1 MGSETIVQR
10 VCAAQ
15 AMSRM
20 RVLVRRVCAAVVAAG
35 MAVSVGAVCA
45 VADEGQAPRWREGG
59 GLVYP
64 LGRDLAKTQD
74 DGVATYVG
82 GDLNIMDRRHLDP
95 DHPELASVVPSRAAE
110 MEGLTVVDG
119 RVELYSQHDGG
130 WDWNNRNVRFGA
142 VGLGSGYGPE
152 RGSVVLAVGSEGC
165 GNSMWNYGRST
176 AFVAASRSDD
186 AEHRAK
192 LPVAVGGGCGAG
204 RTGDVLFANAD
215 GTRAD
220 WIEQVADPLAEVNG
234 VDYRG
239 YRQSV
244 RDRAAQLA
252 KLKDTGTVAYGVA
265 PADADYWRTNWRAG
279 DVSYKFIFEGEDGD
293 RRFAERLVTFTGD
306 GKSTVQVFTVD
317 AARLDP
323 DGWHGVSWR
332 FDGIPDDAAVVVNV
346 KGEAKDIT
354 FDNGWR
360 FWFNGTEVGNA
371 WGKDADEGTV
381 KAFRTA
387 ASSLMWNFTDAAR
400 VRIQGGRLNNGD
412 GRDTILTPGSNG
424 SRDRWGD
431 PAAEFIGS
439 ILVPD
444 GDLTTEVSTNGRV
457 ATGGDYTMASGTLYR
472 PNGNSGLHTQPSVL
486 GMEQERHNFPW
497 IGLMHLD
504 GREVSWRKSD
514 PDGGPLAGS
523 RWQVYTTLEDARAR
537 TNALLSV
544 TDNDALDLDG
554 QDGVLAVG
562 NLKGGHDYF
571 IRETA
576 APSGYDINEH
586 IYVADA
592 DTGTLTGVDPAAAS
606 LLGADNAVVNKRST
620 HVSWVKYDSGTP
632 LGDVDGVLAGSQWE
646 AAPDGAQQGMPVVD
660 ATVPAESVRVTRQG
674 VPVSRL
680 TLFQGE
686 SAQLYADVAPDSAP
700 RTVRWESG
708 DKTVASVDGGLVTAG
723 TPGATTLTVSSGA
736 DPDVKTTLE
745 VHVTGDFTLMNGDEA
760 YEPGGAYAVTAGEH
774 PLALNVD
781 ADRLPHVTSSDI
793 HVARVR
799 DGRLI
804 AGAPGT
810 ARLSYTVAGQVRE
823 FTLTVVPEGV
833 TAVFFATRHGDNIYT
848 AAPGANT
855 GEVICHD
862 EHKPVCTPELTE
874 TRYEDNIRKARVTAN
889 DADWSVVYVP
899 NKGLDAFDYVVGA
912 TVGRYSWVANGAPM
926 QSVEVKAMRGPEYAN
941 FHAPAGQIAVWM
953 ENWDNSGTG
962 VPAEMKPSRTGDVRI
977 TDTDGDRVANA
988 AVLSMHT
995 GDTMK
1000 LDATV
1005 VQGTGDTDRRVYWK
1019 STSPDVAT
1027 VTADGT
1033 ISALKPGI
1041 ANLYALSPKGVSQ
1054 YVQIHVVDP
1063 DRIALYYD
1071 PDYGFDP
1078 CSADDPCVI
1087 RDEYA
1092 AYTQWSSYGQQYVVP
1107 PSQWDAR
1114 DGGMSVYDTAYDTGY
1129 LMNGRPLMRV
1139 DLSRRELRDHVVVNG
1154 SNRYVYLMS
1163 RKERTVQ
1170 CPTAPASSRGD
1181 CVEKTGGQY
1190 VSEQNGAIN
1199 TPVGASTTLGY
1210 LSGGESLED
1219 LIDTGDMYVMRNRH
1233 YGHSAHFADTPQQ
1246 AVADIPGLTD
1256 EEQASLPG
1264 PDTDLD
1270 DTALALPK
1278 QVNPAWEDVDTRPGF
1293 FHITGVADGAYTLTE
1308 TTAPDG
1314 YTRLEHP
1321 IRFSIRDGQ
1330 VFWPE
1335 GLPVIDSTAWIANTR
1350 TGTPPDTPTGTPDAP
1365 AAPGGTPQDGPI
1377 PGRPQ
1382 VDAGDTSRVD
1392 STLATTGMGVSTAG
1406 VAVVLLAALAVGML
1420 CMREHLRP
1428 RGRHSGQQ

>member
-1 MGSETIVQR
+1 MV
-10 VCAAQ
+10 A
-15 AMSRM
+15 
-20 RVLVRRVCAAVVAAG
+20 RRVCAFVAAAG

-45 VADEGQAPRWREGG
+45 VADEEQVWREGG

-64 LGRDLAKTQD
+64 LGRDLSKTED

-82 GDLNIMDRRHLDP
+82 GALNIMDRRHLDP

-110 MEGLTVVDG
+110 VEGLTVVDG

-142 VGLGSGYGPE
+142 VGLGSGYGPA

-165 GNSMWNYGRST
+165 GNSVWNYRGST

-192 LPVAVGGGCGAG
+192 LPVAVGGGCGAD

-239 YRQSV
+239 HRQSV

-252 KLKDTGTVAYGVA
+252 NLKDTGTVAYGVA

-279 DVSYKFIFEGEDGD
+279 DVSYKFIFEGGDGD
-293 RRFAERLVTFTGD
+293 RRFAERLLTFTGD
-306 GKSTVQVFTVD
+306 GESTVQVFTVD
-317 AARLDP
+317 AAQLDT

-332 FDGIPDDAAVVVNV
+332 FDNIPEHAAVVVNV
-346 KGEAKDIT
+346 KGDAKGIT

-371 WGKDADEGTV
+371 WGKDASDETIA
-381 KAFRTA
+381 AFKTA
-387 ASSLMWNFTDAAR
+387 ASAIMWNFADAAS

-412 GRDTILTPGSNG
+412 QRDSYLTPGNG
-424 SRDRWGD
+424 SVQYRWGD

-439 ILVPD
+439 ILVPN
-444 GDLTTEVSTNGRV
+444 GDLATEVSTNGRV
-457 ATGGDYTMASGTLYR
+457 ATGGDYTMASGTLYQ
-472 PNGNSGLHTQPSVL
+472 PNGNSGLHTRPSVL

-514 PDGGPLAGS
+514 PDGGLLAGS
-523 RWQVYTTLEDARAR
+523 RWQVYATLEDARAR

-544 TDNDALDLDG
+544 TDNDGTDLDG

-586 IYVADA
+586 IYAADA

-620 HVSWVKYDSGTP
+620 RVSWVKYDGGTP
-632 LGDVDGVLAGSQWE
+632 LGDMDGVLAGSQWE
-646 AAPDGAQQGMPVVD
+646 AAPDGAQQGTPVVD
-660 ATVPAESVRVTRQG
+660 ATVPAESVHVTRQG
-674 VPVSRL
+674 VPVSGL
-680 TLFQGE
+680 TLFRGE
-686 SAQLYADVAPDSAP
+686 SAQLYADVAPETAP

-723 TPGATTLTVSSGA
+723 TPGDTTLTVSSGA
-736 DPDVKTTLE
+736 DPDVKATLE
-745 VHVTGDFTLMNGDEA
+745 VHVTGDFTLMNGDA
-760 YEPGGAYAVTAGEH
+760 KYEPGGAYAVTAGEH
-774 PLALNVD
+774 ALSLNVD
-781 ADRLPHVTSSDI
+781 ADRLPHVSSSDI
-793 HVARVR
+793 HVARVL
-799 DGRLI
+799 DGKLI

-833 TAVFFATRHGDNIYT
+833 TAVFFASRHGDNIYT
-848 AAPGANT
+848 AAPGTNT

-862 EHKPVCTPELTE
+862 ERKPVCTPELTGV
-874 TRYEDNIRKARVTAN
+874 RYEDNIRKARVTAN

-899 NKGLDAFDYVVGA
+899 NENLDAFDYVVGA

-926 QSVEVKAMRGPEYAN
+926 QSVEIKAMRGPEYAN

-962 VPAEMKPSRTGDVRI
+962 APKQMKPSRTGDVRI
-977 TDTDGDRVANA
+977 SDADGNRVESGSLRAMDTG
-988 AVLSMHT
+988 S
-995 GDTMK
+995 TMP
-1000 LDATV
+1000 LQATV
-1005 VQGTGDTDRRVYWK
+1005 VQGAGNTDARVYWK
-1019 STSPDVAT
+1019 STNPDIAAVA
-1027 VTADGT
+1027 ADGT
-1033 ISALKPGI
+1033 ISALRPGI
-1041 ANLYALSPKGVSQ
+1041 ANIYAIAPTGSSQ
-1054 YVQIHVVDP
+1054 WVQIHVVDA
-1063 DRIALYYD
+1063 DDVALYVTNSNLCT
-1071 PDYGFDP
+1071 GEDP
-1078 CSADDPCVI
+1078 CALRADGD
-1087 RDEYA
+1087 RYR
-1092 AYTQWSSYGQQYVVP
+1092 QWSYYDNDNLVVEP
-1107 PSQWDAR
+1107 GRWDSR
-1114 DGGMSVYDTAYDTGY
+1114 DSVVIDNAYDTGY
-1129 LMNGRPLMRV
+1129 RQGDQTLMRM
-1139 DLSRRELRDHVVVNG
+1139 DIPRDALSG
-1154 SNRYVYLMS
+1154 SRTYLTS
-1163 RKERTVQ
+1163 RKAQSVQ
-1170 CPTAPASSRGD
+1170 CSVMSDSARRTRCIEETGGSFLSEWGLGAYGFTASFGGSLFLGLGNIDASTVRVMYRQSWGEAQSPPTAFPVSS
-1181 CVEKTGGQY
+1181 
-1190 VSEQNGAIN
+1190 A
-1199 TPVGASTTLGY
+1199 
-1210 LSGGESLED
+1210 
-1219 LIDTGDMYVMRNRH
+1219 M
-1233 YGHSAHFADTPQQ
+1233 
-1246 AVADIPGLTD
+1246 PGLTD
-1256 EEQASLPG
+1256 EEQASLPE

-1270 DTALALPK
+1270 DAAGPLPK
-1278 QVNPAWEDVDTRPGF
+1278 QANPIEDVDPRPGF
-1293 FHITGVADGAYTLTE
+1293 FHLAGVADGTYTLTE

-1314 YTRLEHP
+1314 YTRLEAP
-1321 IRFSIRDGQ
+1321 IRFSVRDGQ

-1350 TGTPPDTPTGTPDAP
+1350 TGTPPTTPGDSPDTPGTPGTPSDGAAP
-1365 AAPGGTPQDGPI
+1365 AVPG
-1377 PGRPQ
+1377 GRPQ
-1382 VDAGDTSRVD
+1382 ASADDIAGVDA
-1392 STLATTGMGVSTAG
+1392 TLASTGMGVSVAG
-1406 VAVVLLAALAVGML
+1406 VAVMLLASVAVGLLAA
-1420 CMREHLRP
+1420 RERLRP
-1428 RGRHSGQQ
+1428 HGRHAGGTKG

>member
-1 MGSETIVQR
+1 MGSKTIVQR
-10 VCAAQ
+10 VCAA
-15 AMSRM
+15 
-20 RVLVRRVCAAVVAAG
+20 LLAAG
-35 MAVSVGAVCA
+35 TLMAPLAVTPA
-45 VADEGQAPRWREGG
+45 ASGGEQQWREGG
-59 GLVYP
+59 GLIYP
-64 LGRDLAKTQD
+64 LGLDLSKTED

-82 GDLNIMDRRHLDP
+82 GALNIMERRHLDP

-110 MEGLTVVDG
+110 VEGLTVVDG

-142 VGLGSGYGPE
+142 VGLGSGYGPA

-165 GNSMWNYGRST
+165 GNSVWNYVRST

-192 LPVAVGGGCGAG
+192 LPVAVGGGCGAD

-239 YRQSV
+239 HRQSV

-252 KLKDTGTVAYGVA
+252 NLKDTGTVAYGVA

-279 DVSYKFIFEGEDGD
+279 DVSYKFVFEGGDGD

-317 AARLDP
+317 AAQLDT

-332 FDGIPDDAAVVVNV
+332 FDNIPEDAAVVVNV
-346 KGEAKDIT
+346 KGDAKDIT

-371 WGKDADEGTV
+371 WGKDADEGTIA
-381 KAFRTA
+381 AFRTA
-387 ASSLMWNFTDAAR
+387 ASSIMWNFTDAAS

-412 GRDTILTPGSNG
+412 QRDSYLTPGNG
-424 SRDRWGD
+424 SVQYRWGD

-439 ILVPD
+439 ILVPN
-444 GDLTTEVSTNGRV
+444 GDLATEVSTNGRV
-457 ATGGDYTMASGTLYR
+457 ATGGDYTMASGTLYQ
-472 PNGNSGLHTQPSVL
+472 PNGNSGLHTRPSVL

-514 PDGGPLAGS
+514 PDGGLLAGS
-523 RWQVYTTLEDARAR
+523 RWQVYATLEDARAR

-544 TDNDALDLDG
+544 TDNDGLDLDG

-586 IYVADA
+586 IYAADA

-632 LGDVDGVLAGSQWE
+632 LGGMDGVLAGSQWE
-646 AAPDGAQQGMPVVD
+646 AAPDGAQQGTPVVD
-660 ATVPAESVRVTRQG
+660 ATVPAESVHVTRQG
-674 VPVSRL
+674 VPVSGL

-686 SAQLYADVAPDSAP
+686 SAQLYAAVAPDSAP

-708 DKTVASVDGGLVTAG
+708 DTTVASVDGGLVTAG
-723 TPGATTLTVSSGA
+723 TSGTTTLTVSSGA
-736 DPDVKTTLE
+736 DPDVKATLE
-745 VHVTGDFTLMNGDEA
+745 VHVTGDFTLMNGDA
-760 YEPGGAYAVTAGEH
+760 KYEPGGAYAVTAGEH
-774 PLALNVD
+774 QLTLNVD

-804 AGAPGT
+804 AGEPGT
-810 ARLSYTVAGQVRE
+810 ARLSYTVAGQARE

-833 TAVFFATRHGDNIYT
+833 TAVFFASRHGDNIYT

-862 EHKPVCTPELTE
+862 ERKPVCTPELTGV
-874 TRYEDNIRKARVTAN
+874 RYEDNIRKARVTAN

-899 NKGLDAFDYVVGA
+899 NENLDAFDYVVGA
-912 TVGRYSWVANGAPM
+912 RVGRYSWTANGAPM
-926 QSVEVKAMRGPEYAN
+926 QSVEIKAMRGPEYAN

-962 VPAEMKPSRTGDVRI
+962 APKQMKPSRTGDVRI
-977 TDTDGDRVANA
+977 TDTDGDRVANT
-988 AVLSMHT
+988 AVMSMHT

-1005 VQGTGDTDRRVYWK
+1005 VQGTGNTDHRVYWK
-1019 STSPDVAT
+1019 STSPETAT
-1027 VTADGT
+1027 VASDGT
-1033 ISALKPGI
+1033 ISALNPGI
-1041 ANLYALSPKGVSQ
+1041 ADLYALSPKGVSQ

-1071 PDYGFDP
+1071 PEYGFDP
-1078 CSADDPCVI
+1078 CSADNPCVI
-1087 RDEYA
+1087 RDKYA
-1092 AYTQWSSYGQQYVVP
+1092 AYTQWSSYAQQYVVP

-1154 SNRYVYLMS
+1154 SNRQVYLMS

-1170 CPTAPASSRGD
+1170 CPTSPASARGD

-1190 VSEQNGAIN
+1190 ASEQNGAIN
-1199 TPVGASTTLGY
+1199 TPVGASMTLGS

-1233 YGHSAHFADTPQQ
+1233 YGHSAHFDETPQQ

-1256 EEQASLPG
+1256 EEQASLPE

-1278 QVNPAWEDVDTRPGF
+1278 QANPAWEDVDTRPGF
-1293 FHITGVADGAYTLTE
+1293 FHLAGVADGTYTLTE

-1321 IRFSIRDGQ
+1321 IRFSVRDGQ

-1350 TGTPPDTPTGTPDAP
+1350 TGTPPNPPDDSPDTPGTPGTPSDGTTP
-1365 AAPGGTPQDGPI
+1365 AAPGG
-1377 PGRPQ
+1377 RPQ
-1382 VDAGDTSRVD
+1382 VNADDITGVEP
-1392 STLATTGMGVSTAG
+1392 TLAATGMGVSMAG
-1406 VAVVLLAALAVGML
+1406 VTVMLLASVAVGLLAA
-1420 CMREHLRP
+1420 RERLRP
-1428 RGRHSGQQ
+1428 HGRHSGRR

>member
-1 MGSETIVQR
+1 MN
-10 VCAAQ
+10 
-15 AMSRM
+15 RM
-20 RVLVRRVCAAVVAAG
+20 RVLARRVCAFVAATG

-45 VADEGQAPRWREGG
+45 AADEEQVWREGG

-64 LGRDLAKTQD
+64 LGRDLSKTED

-82 GDLNIMDRRHLDP
+82 GALNIMDRRNLDP

-110 MEGLTVVDG
+110 VEGLTVVDG

-142 VGLGSGYGPE
+142 VGLGSGYGPA

-165 GNSMWNYGRST
+165 GNSMWNYRGST

-192 LPVAVGGGCGAG
+192 LPVAVGGGCGAD

-239 YRQSV
+239 HRQSV
-244 RDRAAQLA
+244 RD
-252 KLKDTGTVAYGVA
+252 
-265 PADADYWRTNWRAG
+265 G
-279 DVSYKFIFEGEDGD
+279 DVSYKFIFEGGDGD

-317 AARLDP
+317 AARLDT

-332 FDGIPDDAAVVVNV
+332 FDNIPEDAAVVVNV
-346 KGEAKDIT
+346 KGAAKDIT

-387 ASSLMWNFTDAAR
+387 ASSIMWNFTDAAS

-412 GRDTILTPGSNG
+412 QRDSYLTPGNG
-424 SRDRWGD
+424 SVQYRWGD

-439 ILVPD
+439 ILVPN
-444 GDLTTEVSTNGRV
+444 GDLATEVSTNGRV
-457 ATGGDYTMASGTLYR
+457 ATGGDYTMASGTLYQ
-472 PNGNSGLHTQPSVL
+472 PNGNSGLHTRPSVL

-497 IGLMHLD
+497 IGLMHLE

-514 PDGGPLAGS
+514 PDGGLLAGS

-544 TDNDALDLDG
+544 TDNDGTDLDG

-586 IYVADA
+586 IYAADA

-620 HVSWVKYDSGTP
+620 RVSWVKYDSGTP
-632 LGDVDGVLAGSQWE
+632 LGGMDGVLAGSQWE
-646 AAPDGAQQGMPVVD
+646 AAPDGAQQGTPVVD

-674 VPVSRL
+674 VPVSGL

-708 DKTVASVDGGLVTAG
+708 DTTVASVDGGLVTAG
-723 TPGATTLTVSSGA
+723 TPGTTTLTVSSGA

-745 VHVTGDFTLMNGDEA
+745 VHVTGDFTLMVGDEA

-774 PLALNVD
+774 ALSLNVD
-781 ADRLPHVTSSDI
+781 ADRLPHVSSSDI

-799 DGRLI
+799 DGKLI

-823 FTLTVVPEGV
+823 FTLTVVPEDV
-833 TAVFFATRHGDNIYT
+833 TAVFFASRHGDNIYT

-862 EHKPVCTPELTE
+862 ERKPVCTPELTE

-926 QSVEVKAMRGPEYAN
+926 QSVEIKAMRGPEYAN

-962 VPAEMKPSRTGDVRI
+962 APKQMKPSRTGDVRI
-977 TDTDGDRVANA
+977 TGADGDRVANA

-1005 VQGTGDTDRRVYWK
+1005 VQGTGDTDHRVYWK
-1019 STSPDVAT
+1019 STSPETAT

-1033 ISALKPGI
+1033 INALKPGI

-1054 YVQIHVVDP
+1054 YVQVHVVDP

-1078 CSADDPCVI
+1078 CSAADPCVI

-1092 AYTQWSSYGQQYVVP
+1092 AYTQWSDNSYAQQYVVP

-1139 DLSRRELRDHVVVNG
+1139 DLSRRELRDHVIVNG

-1170 CPTAPASSRGD
+1170 CPTSPASARDD
-1181 CVEKTGGQY
+1181 CMEKTGGQY
-1190 VSEQNGAIN
+1190 ASEQNGAIN
-1199 TPVGASTTLGY
+1199 TPVGSSAT
-1210 LSGGESLED
+1210 LSGDALEN

-1233 YGHSAHFADTPQQ
+1233 YGHSAHFDETPQQ

-1256 EEQASLPG
+1256 EEQASLPE

-1293 FHITGVADGAYTLTE
+1293 FHLAGVVDGTYTLTE

-1321 IRFSIRDGQ
+1321 IRFSVRDGQ

-1350 TGTPPDTPTGTPDAP
+1350 TGTPPNPPDNSPDTPGTPGNPSDGTTP
-1365 AAPGGTPQDGPI
+1365 AAPGG
-1377 PGRPQ
+1377 RPQ
-1382 VDAGDTSRVD
+1382 VNADDITGVEP
-1392 STLATTGMGVSTAG
+1392 TLASTGMGVSMAG
-1406 VAVVLLAALAVGML
+1406 VTVMLLASVAVGLLAA
-1420 CMREHLRP
+1420 RERLRP
-1428 RGRHSGQQ
+1428 HGRHANGMRG

>member
-1 MGSETIVQR
+1 MN
-10 VCAAQ
+10 
-15 AMSRM
+15 RM
-20 RVLVRRVCAAVVAAG
+20 RVLARRVCAVVAAAG
-35 MAVSVGAVCA
+35 MAVSMGAVCA
-45 VADEGQAPRWREGG
+45 VADEEQVWREGG

-64 LGRDLAKTQD
+64 LGRDLSKTED
-74 DGVATYVG
+74 DGAATYVG
-82 GDLNIMDRRHLDP
+82 GNLNIMDERTDP
-95 DHPELASVVPSRAAE
+95 DHSGTVTVPSRAAE
-110 MEGLTVVDG
+110 TEGLTVVDG
-119 RVELYSQHDGG
+119 WIRLGSQHDGG
-130 WDWNNRNVRFGA
+130 WDWNNHSFRFGA
-142 VGLGSGYGPE
+142 AGLGSGHGPA
-152 RGSVVLAVGSEGC
+152 RGDVVLAVGSAAC
-165 GNSMWNYGRST
+165 GNWNYYQST

-186 AEHRAK
+186 AEYRAK
-192 LPVAVGGGCGAG
+192 LPVGPGGSCDAG
-204 RTGDVLFANAD
+204 RPQDVLFANAD

-220 WIEQVADPLAEVNG
+220 WIEQTDDPLADVNG
-234 VDYRG
+234 VDYRAH
-239 YRQSV
+239 RQSIQQRSV
-244 RDRAAQLA
+244 QLA
-252 KLKDTGTVAYGVA
+252 AMKDTGTVAYGVA
-265 PADADYWRTNWRAG
+265 PADADYWRTNWQAEN
-279 DVSYKFIFEGEDGD
+279 VSYKFIFEGEDGD
-293 RRFAERLVTFTGD
+293 HRFAERLVTFTGD
-306 GKSTVQVFTVD
+306 GKSAVQAFTVD
-317 AARLDP
+317 AAQLGTE
-323 DGWHGVSWR
+323 GWHGVSWR
-332 FDGIPDDAAVVVNV
+332 FDGIPEHAAVVVNV
-346 KGEAKDIT
+346 SGGTKDIT

-360 FWFNGTEVGNA
+360 FWWNGVEIGNA
-371 WGKDADEGTV
+371 WGKDAPADTV
-381 KAFRTA
+381 AAFREA
-387 ASSLMWNFTDAAR
+387 ASSIMWNFKDASS

-412 GRDTILTPGSNG
+412 GRDTVLTPGSG
-424 SRDRWGD
+424 SARDRWGD

-444 GDLTTEVSTNGRV
+444 GVLATEVSTNGRV
-457 ATGGDYTMASGTLYR
+457 ATGGDYTMASGTLYQ
-472 PNGNSGLHTQPSVL
+472 PNGNSGLHTRPSVL

-514 PDGGPLAGS
+514 PDGDLLAGS
-523 RWQVYTTLEDARAR
+523 RWQVYATLADAKAR

-544 TDNDALDLDG
+544 TDNDGLDLDG

-586 IYVADA
+586 IYAVDA
-592 DTGTLTGVDPAAAS
+592 DTGMLTGVDPAAAS

-620 HVSWVKYDSGTP
+620 RVSWVKYDGGTP
-632 LGDVDGVLAGSQWE
+632 LGDMDGVLAGSQWE
-646 AAPDGAQQGMPVVD
+646 AAPDGAQQGTPVVD
-660 ATVPAESVRVTRQG
+660 ATVPAESVHVTRQG
-674 VPVSRL
+674 VPVSGL

-686 SAQLYADVAPDSAP
+686 SAQLYAAVAPETAP

-723 TPGATTLTVSSGA
+723 TPGDTTLTVSSGA

-745 VHVTGDFTLMNGDEA
+745 VHVTGDFTLMVGDEA

-799 DGRLI
+799 DGKLV
-804 AGAPGT
+804 AGEPGT

-823 FTLTVVPEGV
+823 FTLTVVPEDV

-848 AAPGANT
+848 AAPGVNT

-862 EHKPVCTPELTE
+862 ERKPVCTPELAAVK
-874 TRYEDNIRKARVTAN
+874 YEDNIRKARVTAN

-899 NKGLDAFDYVVGA
+899 NERLEAFDYVVGA
-912 TVGRYSWVANGAPM
+912 TVGRYSWVTDGAPM
-926 QSVEVKAMRGPEYAN
+926 QSVEIKASMRGPDYSN

-953 ENWDNSGTG
+953 ENWDISGTG
-962 VPAEMKPSRTGDVRI
+962 VPVGMKPSRTGDVRV
-977 TDTDGDRVANA
+977 TDMDGNRVANT
-988 AVLSMHT
+988 AVMSMHT

-1005 VQGTGDTDRRVYWK
+1005 VQGTGNTDHRVYWK
-1019 STSPDVAT
+1019 STSPETAT
-1027 VTADGT
+1027 VASDGT
-1033 ISALKPGI
+1033 ISALNPGI
-1041 ANLYALSPKGVSQ
+1041 ADLYALSPKGVSQ

-1071 PDYGFDP
+1071 PEYGFDP
-1078 CSADDPCVI
+1078 CSADNPCVI
-1087 RDEYA
+1087 RDKYA
-1092 AYTQWSSYGQQYVVP
+1092 AYTQWSSYAQQYVVP

-1154 SNRYVYLMS
+1154 SNRQVYLMS

-1170 CPTAPASSRGD
+1170 CPTSPASARGD

-1190 VSEQNGAIN
+1190 ASEQNGAIN
-1199 TPVGASTTLGY
+1199 TPVGASMTLGS

-1233 YGHSAHFADTPQQ
+1233 YGHSAHFDETPQQ

-1293 FHITGVADGAYTLTE
+1293 FHLAGVADGTYTLTE

-1350 TGTPPDTPTGTPDAP
+1350 TGTPENPSDGTTP
-1365 AAPGGTPQDGPI
+1365 AAPGG
-1377 PGRPQ
+1377 RPQ
-1382 VDAGDTSRVD
+1382 VHADDITGVEP
-1392 STLATTGMGVSTAG
+1392 TLAATGMGVSMAG
-1406 VAVVLLAALAVGML
+1406 VAVILLASVAVGLLAA
-1420 CMREHLRP
+1420 RERLRP
-1428 RGRHSGQQ
+1428 RGRHAGGTKG

>member
-1 MGSETIVQR
+1 MN
-10 VCAAQ
+10 
-15 AMSRM
+15 RM
-20 RVLVRRVCAAVVAAG
+20 RVLARRVCAVVAAAG
-35 MAVSVGAVCA
+35 MAVSMGAVCA
-45 VADEGQAPRWREGG
+45 VADEEQVWREGG

-64 LGRDLAKTQD
+64 LGRDLSKTED
-74 DGVATYVG
+74 DGAATYVG
-82 GDLNIMDRRHLDP
+82 GNLNIMDERTDP
-95 DHPELASVVPSRAAE
+95 DHSGTVTVPSRAAE
-110 MEGLTVVDG
+110 AEGLTVVDG
-119 RVELYSQHDGG
+119 WIRLGSQHDGG
-130 WDWNNRNVRFGA
+130 WDWNNHSFRFGA
-142 VGLGSGYGPE
+142 AGLGSGHGPA
-152 RGSVVLAVGSEGC
+152 RGDVVLAVGSAAC
-165 GNSMWNYGRST
+165 GNWNYYQST

-186 AEHRAK
+186 AEYRAK
-192 LPVAVGGGCGAG
+192 LPVGPGGSCDAG
-204 RTGDVLFANAD
+204 RPQDVLFANAD

-220 WIEQVADPLAEVNG
+220 WIEQTDDPLADVNG
-234 VDYRG
+234 VDYRAH
-239 YRQSV
+239 RQSIQQRSV
-244 RDRAAQLA
+244 QLA
-252 KLKDTGTVAYGVA
+252 AMKDTGTVAYGVA
-265 PADADYWRTNWRAG
+265 PADADYWRTNWQAEN
-279 DVSYKFIFEGEDGD
+279 VSYKFIFEGEDGD
-293 RRFAERLVTFTGD
+293 HRFAERLVTFTGD
-306 GKSTVQVFTVD
+306 GKSAVQAFTVD
-317 AARLDP
+317 AAQLGTE
-323 DGWHGVSWR
+323 GWHGVSWR
-332 FDGIPDDAAVVVNV
+332 FDGIPEHAAVVVNV
-346 KGEAKDIT
+346 SGGTKDIT

-360 FWFNGTEVGNA
+360 FWWNGVEIGNA
-371 WGKDADEGTV
+371 WGKDAPADTV
-381 KAFRTA
+381 AAFREA
-387 ASSLMWNFTDAAR
+387 ASSIMWNFKDASS

-412 GRDTILTPGSNG
+412 GRDTVLTPGSG
-424 SRDRWGD
+424 SARDRWGD

-444 GDLTTEVSTNGRV
+444 GVLATEVSTNGRV
-457 ATGGDYTMASGTLYR
+457 ATGGDYTMASGTLYQ
-472 PNGNSGLHTQPSVL
+472 PNGNSGLHTRPSVL

-514 PDGGPLAGS
+514 PDGDLLAGS
-523 RWQVYTTLEDARAR
+523 RWQVYATLADAKAR

-544 TDNDALDLDG
+544 TDNDGLDLDG

-586 IYVADA
+586 IYAADA

-632 LGDVDGVLAGSQWE
+632 LGDMDGVLAGSQWE
-646 AAPDGAQQGMPVVD
+646 AAPDGAQQGTPVVD
-660 ATVPAESVRVTRQG
+660 ATVPAESVHVTRQG
-674 VPVSRL
+674 VPVSGL

-686 SAQLYADVAPDSAP
+686 SAQLYAAVAPETAP

-708 DKTVASVDGGLVTAG
+708 DTTVASVDGGLVTAG
-723 TPGATTLTVSSGA
+723 TPGDTTLTVSSGA
-736 DPDVKTTLE
+736 DPDVKATLE

-774 PLALNVD
+774 QLTLNVD
-781 ADRLPHVTSSDI
+781 ADRLPYITSSDI

-804 AGAPGT
+804 AGEPGT

-823 FTLTVVPEGV
+823 FTLTVVPEDV

-862 EHKPVCTPELTE
+862 ERKPVCTPELAAVK
-874 TRYEDNIRKARVTAN
+874 YEDNIRKARVTAN

-899 NKGLDAFDYVVGA
+899 NERLEAFDYVVGA
-912 TVGRYSWVANGAPM
+912 NVGRYSWTSNGAPM
-926 QSVEVKAMRGPEYAN
+926 QSVEIKASMRGPDYSN

-953 ENWDNSGTG
+953 ENWDISGTG
-962 VPAEMKPSRTGDVRI
+962 VPVGMKPSRTGDVRV
-977 TDTDGDRVANA
+977 TDMDGNRVANT
-988 AVLSMHT
+988 AVMSMHT

-1005 VQGTGDTDRRVYWK
+1005 VQGTGNTDNRVYWK
-1019 STSPDVAT
+1019 STSPETAT

-1033 ISALKPGI
+1033 ISALNPGI
-1041 ANLYALSPKGVSQ
+1041 ADLYALSPKGVSQ

-1063 DRIALYYD
+1063 DKIALYYD
-1071 PDYGFDP
+1071 PEYGFDP
-1078 CSADDPCVI
+1078 CSADNPCVI
-1087 RDEYA
+1087 RDKYA
-1092 AYTQWSSYGQQYVVP
+1092 AYTQWSSYAQQYVVP

-1154 SNRYVYLMS
+1154 SNRQVYLMS

-1170 CPTAPASSRGD
+1170 CPTSPASAHGD

-1190 VSEQNGAIN
+1190 ASEQNGAIN
-1199 TPVGASTTLGY
+1199 TPVGSSAT
-1210 LSGGESLED
+1210 LSGDALEN
-1219 LIDTGDMYVMRNRH
+1219 LLDTGDMYVMRNRH
-1233 YGHSAHFADTPQQ
+1233 YGHYAHFAETPQP
-1246 AVADIPGLTD
+1246 AVTDIPGLTD
-1256 EEQASLPG
+1256 EEQASLPE

-1270 DTALALPK
+1270 DTAQELPK

-1293 FHITGVADGAYTLTE
+1293 FHLAGVADGTYTLTE

-1350 TGTPPDTPTGTPDAP
+1350 TGMPPNPPDDSPDVPGTPENPSDGTTP
-1365 AAPGGTPQDGPI
+1365 AAPGG
-1377 PGRPQ
+1377 RPQ
-1382 VDAGDTSRVD
+1382 VNADDITGVEP
-1392 STLATTGMGVSTAG
+1392 TLAATGMGVSMAG
-1406 VAVVLLAALAVGML
+1406 VTVMLLASVAVGLLAA
-1420 CMREHLRP
+1420 RERLRP
-1428 RGRHSGQQ
+1428 HGRHANGMRG